1 MRHIVDELIL
11 SNIISLMFNLRAT
24 IQFCVL
30 CNQDEA
36 RTNYNE
42 TETSDNEV
50 NTTTVITPQEKCKQ
64 M

>member
-1 MRHIVDELIL
+1 
-11 SNIISLMFNLRAT
+11 MFNLRAT
-24 IQFCVL
+24 IKFCVL

-42 TETSDNEV
+42 AETSDDEV
-50 NTTTVITPQEKCKQ
+50 NTTTVITTQEKCKQ